1 MNINFRDANGRSIY
15 HPYIPLRFAYQQP
28 IYTEQLFYTNQT
40 NPGFNNYQT
49 NQTNQPNQPNQPNQ
63 GFFNNYQQNTNN
75 SNDSSGIPMEIDEE
89 DKNKKTEVIEIL
101 DSDSD
106 SESVKRDR
114 IPLTMKRKVWEKY
127 IGSKTGEQ
135 KCKICNIKDI
145 YQMSFTCARVISK
158 VNGGEATLENLRPI
172 CDSCQRSMY
181 TTNMKTFYEKKLSGN
196 IPFERLWK

>member
-1 MNINFRDANGRSIY
+1 MNINFRDANGRTIY

-28 IYTEQLFYTNQT
+28 IYTNQLFNS
-40 NPGFNNYQT
+40 
-49 NQTNQPNQPNQPNQ
+49 NQTNQGFNTNQSNQ

-127 IGSKTGEQ
+127 IGSRIGEQ

>member
-1 MNINFRDANGRSIY
+1 MNINFRDANGRTIY

-28 IYTEQLFYTNQT
+28 IYTNQLFNS
-40 NPGFNNYQT
+40 
-49 NQTNQPNQPNQPNQ
+49 NQTNQGFNSNQTNQGINTNL
-63 GFFNNYQQNTNN
+63 GFFNNYQQNIYN
-75 SNDSSGIPMEIDEE
+75 SNDSCGIPMEIDEE

>member
-1 MNINFRDANGRSIY
+1 MNINFRDANGRTIY

-28 IYTEQLFYTNQT
+28 IYTNQLFNS
-40 NPGFNNYQT
+40 
-49 NQTNQPNQPNQPNQ
+49 NQTNQGFNSNQTNQGINTNL
-63 GFFNNYQQNTNN
+63 GFFNNYQQNTYN
-75 SNDSSGIPMEIDEE
+75 SNDSCGIPMEIDEE